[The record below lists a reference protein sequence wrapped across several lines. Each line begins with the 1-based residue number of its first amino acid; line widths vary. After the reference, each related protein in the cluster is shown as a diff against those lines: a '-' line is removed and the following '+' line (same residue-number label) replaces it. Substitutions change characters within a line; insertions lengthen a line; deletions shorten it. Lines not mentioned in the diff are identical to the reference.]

1 MVYQK
6 DSRVLENI
14 RLGKDCFK
22 LIFSAPE
29 IVKQSQAGNFVH
41 IQVNP
46 FTFPLLRRAFS
57 IHEVNRQKGSLEVV
71 FKVIGTGTE
80 HLSHKKKGDTV
91 NLLGPLGK
99 IFSYPDRED
108 ISIMIA
114 GGLGIVPVY
123 FLTRDL
129 LRKKHRGKIYFLY
142 GAKEKDQ
149 LYCLSDTRKLPRGK
163 VETLYSTDDGS
174 YGFTGYLDALL
185 KQVLKKEDKN
195 KVKIYACGPE
205 GLLAKLSHLA
215 KDENLF
221 CQLSLEVGMPCGMG
235 TCMGCVV
242 KYKPDCNS
250 PVTFKRVCCE
260 GPVFKAQEVILD

>member
-1 MVYQK
+1 MVYQT
-6 DSRVLENI
+6 DSPVLENL
-14 RLGKDCFK
+14 RLGEDCYK
-22 LIFSAPE
+22 LILKAPK
-29 IVKQSQAGNFVH
+29 IVDHSWARNFVH

-46 FTFPLLRRAFS
+46 FFYPLLRRAFS
-57 IHEVNRQKGSLEVV
+57 INEVDRKKGSLEVV
-71 FKVIGTGTE
+71 FKVIGTGTG
-80 HLSHKKKGDTV
+80 HLSRKKKGDTV

-99 IFSYPDRED
+99 TFSYPDNED
-108 ISIMIA
+108 ISIMVA

-129 LRKKHRGKIYFLY
+129 LRKKHKGKTYFLY

-149 LYCLSDTRKLPRGK
+149 LYCLSDVTKLPKSK
-163 VETLYSTDDGS
+163 VEILYSTDDGS
-174 YGFTGYLDALL
+174 YGFKGYLDALL
-185 KQVLKKEDKN
+185 KQVLEKEDKN

-205 GLLAKLSHLA
+205 GLLAKLSGLA
-215 KDENLF
+215 KEENLF

-242 KYKPDCNS
+242 KYKKDYSS

-260 GPVFKAQEVILD
+260 GPVFNAQEVILD